1 MRVVLTGAS
10 GQLGAYLVEELV
22 ARGHQVTAWSGSS
35 HGERSGI
42 PLVPVDLTDPSAT
55 EPALSAVDPD
65 VVVHVAAISA
75 AEAVRRDPE
84 RGEAVNVVAT
94 ERLAQ
99 WCARR
104 GRRLVY
110 TSTDLVFDGS
120 KAWNREDDPA
130 EPVIAYGRTKRAAEA
145 SVLEVP
151 SGLVARASLL
161 FGPSR
166 CGRPSFFSRMIDA
179 LKLGQPQALFV
190 DEFRTPLHL
199 ATAATLLVRLAES
212 PITGLIHVAGT
223 ERLSRFELMRR
234 TAAALG
240 LDLALVLPN
249 SRADVTGPDPRP
261 ADVSL
266 DTSRLAALLPNVR
279 RPSIEEGLAAL

>member
-1 MRVVLTGAS
+1 
-10 GQLGAYLVEELV
+10 
-22 ARGHQVTAWSGSS
+22 
-35 HGERSGI
+35 
-42 PLVPVDLTDPSAT
+42 VDLTDPSAT